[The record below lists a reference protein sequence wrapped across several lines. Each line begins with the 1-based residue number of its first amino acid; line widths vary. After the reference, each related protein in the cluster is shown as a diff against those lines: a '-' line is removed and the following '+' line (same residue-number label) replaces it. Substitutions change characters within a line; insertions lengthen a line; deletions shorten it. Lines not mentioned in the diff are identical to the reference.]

1 MSAHRRSL
9 LPHPSLDQQKTLAKE
24 LLAAYRAGD
33 SDAIG
38 RIREHLPD
46 KRRIAL
52 ADAQFVIAR
61 EYGFS
66 NWAAL
71 RSVVSSAS
79 SMPPSARDE
88 FTRAFNSRDVETV
101 QALFARYP
109 AARAMVDAPLFPFDS
124 PAIVHFAGAGD
135 VDMINLLLDLG
146 ADPNRRS
153 DWWAGGFHA
162 LHSARGAVAERLL
175 EVGAVPDACAA
186 AQLDRPDM
194 LLQMLRQNSARVH
207 ERGGDGQTPLHF
219 ARSREVVDLL
229 LEHGADI
236 DAQDVDHRSTPAQW
250 MLERKRGTGRF
261 ALAEYLVE
269 RGARVDIFLAAA
281 LGLTERLRRLL
292 QEDPSLIKH
301 RTGRGDY
308 GEQPPSSFHIYT
320 WTIGQHLSPL
330 QVAAQF
336 EQHEVLDILRTF
348 ASPKDRFIA
357 ACAQARVQEATEL
370 LREWPR
376 LLNDLNADDRR
387 VLPDAGWDGNEA
399 AVDLMLA
406 IGFDAAATGQDGGM
420 VLHCAAWQGAAACIE
435 TALRYSEVRGLLEVR
450 DRVHGS
456 TPFGW
461 CCHGARYCANQ
472 SGDYPAVA
480 RLLLDA
486 GASPGPNLDDAPEDV
501 LAVIRG
507 HVPGGTT

>member
-1 MSAHRRSL
+1 MSAPRRSL
-9 LPHPSLDQQKTLAKE
+9 PSHPSLDQQKVLAKE

-33 SDAIG
+33 SAATN

-46 KRRIAL
+46 KQRIAL
-52 ADAQFVIAR
+52 AEAQFVIAR

-71 RSVVSSAS
+71 KSVVSSAGS
-79 SMPPSARDE
+79 IPSSARDE
-88 FTRAFNSRDVETV
+88 FTRAFNSRDVKTV
-101 QALFARYP
+101 QALFEKYP
-109 AARAMVDAPLFPFDS
+109 VARAMVDVPLFPFES

-135 VDMINLLLDLG
+135 IDMINLLLDMG

-175 EVGAVPDACAA
+175 DAGAVPDACAA
-186 AQLDRPDM
+186 AQLDRPDI
-194 LLQMLRQNSARVH
+194 LLQMLEQDPSRVH

-219 ARSREVVDLL
+219 ARSRKVVDLL
-229 LEHGADI
+229 LAHGAEI
-236 DAQDVDHRSTPAQW
+236 DARDVDHRSSPAQW
-250 MLERKRGTGRF
+250 MLDRKRGTGRF

-269 RGARVDIFLAAA
+269 RGAGVDIFLAAA
-281 LGLTERLRRLL
+281 LGLTERLSMLL
-292 QEDPSLIKH
+292 QEDPSLIEL
-301 RTGRGDY
+301 RTGHGDY

-336 EQHEVLDILRTF
+336 EQHETVDVLRTF

-357 ACAQARVQEATEL
+357 ACVQARVREATEL

-376 LLNDLNADDRR
+376 LLNDLNAEDRR
-387 VLPDAGWDGNEA
+387 VLPDAGWDGNA
-399 AVDLMLA
+399 TAVDLMLA
-406 IGFDAAATGQDGGM
+406 IGFSADATGQDGGT

-435 TALRYSEVRGLLEVR
+435 AALRYSKVRALIEMR
-450 DRVHGS
+450 DPVHRS
-456 TPFGW
+456 TPLGW

-472 SGDYPAVA
+472 AGDYPEVA

-486 GASPGPNLDDAPEDV
+486 GARPGPNLEDAPEDV
-501 LAVIRG
+501 LVVIRG
-507 HVPGGTT
+507 HVPRGT